1 MRRFQSTRG
10 AACAALAL
18 SAAVAL
24 LGADDAKKK
33 KKPEAPPPKV
43 EETVGTIAKVLS
55 GEYKVEGVGL
65 VVGLENTGS
74 NPPPST
80 QRTRLINEMRK
91 ASVPHPEEILER
103 PTVSM
108 VVVRATLMNGITTK
122 DILDIDVELPPGS
135 STTSLEGGQL
145 LMTELAPV
153 MMTEKNGAL
162 EGKVLAVAGGPVIT
176 GSAKD
181 AKDKKVGRVL
191 GGGRVKKDIPYNLV
205 LNEERRSVRTARL
218 VENVVKQRFHQRDG
232 VEEKGMA
239 QATVSDSTLILKVP
253 RVYHHNQSRY
263 FQVIEHLSLVDSPT
277 LRAKRMQDWG
287 AELLDPKKAG
297 KAALK
302 LEGLGTNAK
311 PTLLEGLASTN
322 AQVRFFAAE
331 ALAYLGDVAGA
342 EALSRT
348 AIDRPEFRSYALKA
362 LAAMDQAAGAL
373 KLRALMGRPEVEL
386 RYGAFDALRS
396 FDETDP
402 FLGAVP
408 LLADDPKPQEDD
420 VLALQIDDGRRPR
433 RPPPPRE
440 DPFKL
445 YIVDSE
451 GPPLV
456 HISRTRKAEVV
467 IFGRGQKL
475 LPPIVL
481 GEGGA
486 LLLNAA
492 YGDDRVQISRILP
505 GQPDN
510 RVISSLDIGEVIRQT
525 ARTGA
530 NYPEVLAILAA
541 ASTQKNLPGP
551 LVVDAVPLPS
561 KAYTEIQLVGEVS
574 KKDDAVQKAKAEAPA
589 KPKRTSLLRS
599 LFDRDR

>member
-1 MRRFQSTRG
+1 MRRFQSIRG
-10 AACAALAL
+10 AGFAALAL

-24 LGADDAKKK
+24 LGADEPKKK
-33 KKPEAPPPKV
+33 KKPEAPAPKV
-43 EETVGTIAKVLS
+43 EETIGTIARVLS
-55 GEYKVEGVGL
+55 GDYRVEGVGL
-65 VVGLENTGS
+65 VIGLENTGS

-80 QRTRLINEMRK
+80 QRTRLINDMRK
-91 ASVPHPEEILER
+91 AGVPHPEDILER

-108 VVVRATLMNGITTK
+108 VIVRATLMNGITTK
-122 DILDIDVELPPGS
+122 DFLDIDIELPPAS

-145 LMTELAPV
+145 LMTDLAPV

-176 GSAKD
+176 GSVKD
-181 AKDKKVGRVL
+181 PKDKKVGRVL

-205 LNEERRSVRTARL
+205 LKEDRRSVRNARM

-239 QATVSDSTLILKVP
+239 QATVSDSSLILKVP
-253 RVYHHNQSRY
+253 RVYHHNQARY
-263 FQVIEHLSLVDSPT
+263 FQVIEHLSLVDNST
-277 LRAKRMQDWG
+277 LRAKRLQDWG
-287 AELLDPKKAG
+287 ADLLDPKKAG
-297 KAALK
+297 KAALR
-302 LEGLGTNAK
+302 LEGLGANAI
-311 PTLLEGLASTN
+311 PTLKEALASTDQ
-322 AQVRFFAAE
+322 QVRFFAAE
-331 ALAYLGDVAGA
+331 ALAYLGAVEGA
-342 EALSRT
+342 ETLSRT
-348 AIDRPEFRSYALKA
+348 AIERPEFRSYALKA
-362 LAAMDQAAGAL
+362 LAAMDQSAGAL

-396 FDETDP
+396 FDETDT

-420 VLALQIDDGRRPR
+420 VLAIQIDDGRRHR

-445 YIVDSE
+445 YVVDSE
-451 GPPLV
+451 GPPMV

-467 IFGRGQKL
+467 IFGKGQKL
-475 LPPIVL
+475 LPPVVL
-481 GEGGA
+481 GGGGA
-486 LLLNAA
+486 LLINAA
-492 YGDDRVQISRILP
+492 QGDDRIQISRILP

-510 RVISSLDIGEVIRQT
+510 RVICSLELDDVIRQA

-530 NYPEVLAILAA
+530 NYPEVVAILSG
-541 ASTQKNLPGP
+541 ASAQKNLPGP
-551 LVVDAVPLPS
+551 LMVDALPMPS
-561 KAYTEIQLVGEVS
+561 KAYTEIQLLGEAS
-574 KKDDAVQKAKAEAPA
+574 KKDDSVQKAKAEAPA
-589 KPKRTSLLRS
+589 KPKRTSLLRG